1 VKRLKKF
8 ANAEESR
15 KGVVSMRRL
24 SAFLIVAVAVSSVA
38 AQAGVQITIYN
49 NDLALV
55 KDGRKLDF
63 KKGTFELSFT
73 DVAAAIDPTS
83 VAFTVTDQAK
93 AVTLLEQNYRYDLV
107 SSEKVLQKYLDRPI
121 QVLTRQDKMLDGA
134 LLAFDAGTLTLKTAN
149 GGIRIV
155 NREQIADLSLGEL
168 PQGLITRPT
177 LVWKLKSDV
186 AGPIPAEVRYLTG
199 QIGWHAEYVAT
210 VSSSEDRLDLAGWV
224 SIDNRSGATYNDAT
238 VKLIAGDVHRV
249 AAPRPPMMLGKAM
262 MAAADEG
269 FTEKQFFEYH
279 LYTLQ
284 RPSTLSDNEI
294 KQIALFE
301 TARVTAGKLL
311 TYDGAAYGSK
321 IRVTMEFQNSTAA
334 GLGIPLPAGKIRV
347 MKADTDGSLEFIGED
362 AIDHTPKDEKVR
374 VVLGNAFDVVGERTP
389 KDHRQITRNIAEDD
403 LEIVLRNHKPAAVT
417 IVVVEHFWS
426 DWTITQSSATYVKKD
441 ARTAEWTIDVPKDG
455 EVKLQYTVRQV
466 M

>member
-1 VKRLKKF
+1 MHRGNLD
-8 ANAEESR
+8 NAGENRE
-15 KGVVSMRRL
+15 GAVSMRRL
-24 SAFLIVAVAVSSVA
+24 LAVVAVVAMVWSVA

-55 KDGRKLDF
+55 KDGRTLDF
-63 KKGTFELSFT
+63 KKGTFDLSFT

-83 VAFTVTDQAK
+83 VAFTVTDQPK
-93 AVTLLEQNYRYDLV
+93 TVTLLEQNYRYDLV
-107 SSEKVLQKYLDRPI
+107 SSEKILQKYLDRPI
-121 QVLTRQDKMLDGA
+121 QVLTRQDKMLEGA
-134 LLAFDAGTLTLKTAN
+134 LLAFDAGTLTLRTADA
-149 GGIRIV
+149 GIRIV
-155 NREQIADLSLGEL
+155 NRDQIADLSLGEL

-177 LVWKLKSDV
+177 LVWKLNSDV

-199 QIGWHAEYVAT
+199 RIGWHAEYVAT
-210 VSSSEDRLDLAGWV
+210 VSADEDRLDLAGWV

-249 AAPRPPMMLGKAM
+249 DARQPPMMMEKAM
-262 MAAADEG
+262 MAAADGG

-301 TARVTAGKLL
+301 PARVTARKLL
-311 TYDGAAYGSK
+311 TYDGASYGSK
-321 IRVTMEFQNSTAA
+321 VRVTMEFQNSAAA

-347 MKADTDGSLEFIGED
+347 VKADTDGSLEFVGED

-374 VVLGNAFDVVGERTP
+374 VVLGNAFDVVGERNP
-389 KDHRQITRNIAEDD
+389 KDHRQITRNTSEDD
-403 LEIVLRNHKPAAVT
+403 LEIVLRNHKSAAVT
-417 IVVVEHFWS
+417 VVVVEHFWG
-426 DWTITQSSATYVKKD
+426 DWTITQSSASHVKKD

-455 EVKLQYTVRQV
+455 EVKIQYTVRQV